1 MKSDFKFFKKRKSL
15 PVDQF
20 LQNVLYDKKFGYYS
34 TKIPFGET
42 QAITSNKNNVSI
54 FLRTEKKEVPR
65 IIPIKAPWNDIPP
78 SQIFK
83 ISIGLLR

>member
-34 TKIPFGET
+34 TKIPFGDKGDFVT
-42 QAITSNKNNVSI
+42 APTISNLFQN
-54 FLRTEKKEVPR
+54 
-65 IIPIKAPWNDIPP
+65 
-78 SQIFK
+78 
-83 ISIGLLR
+83 